1 MLELRVEGSSFWDEE
16 KEEFVTVPE
25 TLLLLE
31 HSLRSISK
39 WESITHKPFLGME
52 THSIQDS
59 ILYIKCMT
67 TNKKPVDEAVYRRLS
82 VDDILKV
89 NNYIDDPMSATQIT
103 DISEVTKQGVGR
115 GRTVTSE
122 LIYYWMVAHRIPAEY
137 QNWHLNRLLMLI
149 KICNLETQPPKKHT
163 PRELASM
170 YDKLNRE
177 RQKKWHTKG

>member
-16 KEEFVTVPE
+16 KEEFVSVPE

-39 WESITHKPFLGME
+39 WESITHKPFLGDQE
-52 THSIQDS
+52 HSLKDS

-67 TNKKPVDEAVYRRLS
+67 TNKKVDEAVYGRLTIA
-82 VDDILKV
+82 DIQKV
-89 NNYIDDPMSATQIT
+89 NDYIDDPMTATQIT
-103 DISEVTKQGVGR
+103 DLAEVTKHGVGH
-115 GRTVTSE
+115 GRIVTSE

-149 KICNLETQPPKKHT
+149 KICNLENQPPKKRN
-163 PRELASM
+163 PRELAIM
-170 YDKLNRE
+170 YEKLNAE
-177 RQKKWHTKG
+177 RKAKWKTKG

>member
-16 KEEFVTVPE
+16 KEEFVSVPE

-39 WESITHKPFLGME
+39 WESITHKPFLGDQE
-52 THSIQDS
+52 HSLKDS

-67 TNKKPVDEAVYRRLS
+67 TNKKVDEAVYGRLTITD
-82 VDDILKV
+82 VQKV
-89 NNYIDDPMSATQIT
+89 NDYIDDSMTATQIT
-103 DISEVTKQGVGR
+103 DLAEVTKHGVGH
-115 GRTVTSE
+115 GRIVTSE

-149 KICNLETQPPKKHT
+149 KICNLENQPPKKYNS
-163 PRELASM
+163 RELAQM
-170 YDKLNRE
+170 YSKLNAQR
-177 RQKKWHTKG
+177 KAKLHTRG